1 MARHPLPVRR
11 LVLPPIRTLTVGIG
25 VSPIQPQGR
34 TSRVADCHRRF
45 GFSPTPEHVCL
56 ATSMPLRGM
65 DVHHGGRTWLSPR
78 GDSTWRSRWG
88 TRSGHTHHG
97 SSGTEQQIYHGLHS
111 DGLLSPRTWHWMRG
125 QELEEGS
132 GKDRGLTG
140 RDRKDQGPAGSAAW
154 RPIHLDGRFV
164 LLAPG
169 SVVGRLRVLWAHRG
183 VGRPRTR
190 DGVRAGRRGMAGPR
204 GMGRGIPISALGVIA
219 CSVNPTCLI
228 LAGRV
233 VAVSGESAHLDC
245 LLILLGHLVIRSV
258 PCARMRLLP
267 SQPRG

>member
-1 MARHPLPVRR
+1 MAVLAPSNRFTTGQRSDSGLSRHTRR
-11 LVLPPIRTLTVGIG
+11 
-25 VSPIQPQGR
+25 
-34 TSRVADCHRRF
+34 
-45 GFSPTPEHVCL
+45 
-56 ATSMPLRGM
+56 
-65 DVHHGGRTWLSPR
+65 
-78 GDSTWRSRWG
+78 
-88 TRSGHTHHG
+88 
-97 SSGTEQQIYHGLHS
+97 
-111 DGLLSPRTWHWMRG
+111 WMRG

-140 RDRKDQGPAGSAAW
+140 RDRKDQRPAGSAAW

-190 DGVRAGRRGMAGPR
+190 NGDGVRAGPR
-204 GMGRGIPISALGVIA
+204 GMGRGILTSALGVIA

-233 VAVSGESAHLDC
+233 VAVRGESAHLDC
-245 LLILLGHLVIRSV
+245 LLILLGHLVVRSV